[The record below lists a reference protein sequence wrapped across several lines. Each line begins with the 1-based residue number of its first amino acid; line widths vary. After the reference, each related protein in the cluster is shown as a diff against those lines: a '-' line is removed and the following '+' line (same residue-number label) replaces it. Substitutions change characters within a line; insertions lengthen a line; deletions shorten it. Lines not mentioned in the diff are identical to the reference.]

1 MINMKY
7 WIFIFILSNLVTLSL
22 SSQKTEKEVNEKHI
36 TGNYEMLSHNN
47 FEREYFVYSPKNYDE
62 TIKVPLML
70 HFHGGAGDIASAIGY
85 SDMGSIS
92 DANGFILVYPQA
104 LPEPGSN
111 KSGGVW
117 TYKDSSVARDVD
129 NIGFVERIISTLISN
144 YNVDEDRVYASGFSN
159 GGEFVFELACRMS
172 DKIAAV
178 GVVARS
184 MEIGVF
190 TTCKPTYPVGVLSIH
205 GTKDDY
211 NGITFGGKIYY
222 PSINDVNQFWVSHND
237 LNTIPKVIQLPD
249 LAEYDGST
257 VEHYIWNNDDYI
269 AVEHYKIINGGHDW
283 PGSWGN
289 MDIDASSIIWN
300 FVKRFSRSELKT
312 EINIA
317 RDSDG
322 ISVSTD
328 TKEGQS
334 YRIQASQDLKQ
345 WSNQEVIQGDGS
357 TKAVHRSSDQPKEFF
372 RLVEE

>member
-1 MINMKY
+1 
-7 WIFIFILSNLVTLSL
+7 
-22 SSQKTEKEVNEKHI
+22 
-36 TGNYEMLSHNN
+36 
-47 FEREYFVYSPKNYDE
+47 
-62 TIKVPLML
+62 
-70 HFHGGAGDIASAIGY
+70 
-85 SDMGSIS
+85 
-92 DANGFILVYPQA
+92 
-104 LPEPGSN
+104 
-111 KSGGVW
+111 
-117 TYKDSSVARDVD
+117 
-129 NIGFVERIISTLISN
+129 
-144 YNVDEDRVYASGFSN
+144 
-159 GGEFVFELACRMS
+159 MS

-222 PSINDVNQFWVSHND
+222 PSINDVNQFWVSHNG
-237 LNTIPKVIQLPD
+237 LNTIPTVIQLPD

-283 PGSWGN
+283 PGSWGD

>member
-1 MINMKY
+1 M
-7 WIFIFILSNLVTLSL
+7 
-22 SSQKTEKEVNEKHI
+22 
-36 TGNYEMLSHNN
+36 SH
-47 FEREYFVYSPKNYDE
+47 
-62 TIKVPLML
+62 
-70 HFHGGAGDIASAIGY
+70 
-85 SDMGSIS
+85 
-92 DANGFILVYPQA
+92 
-104 LPEPGSN
+104 
-111 KSGGVW
+111 
-117 TYKDSSVARDVD
+117 
-129 NIGFVERIISTLISN
+129 
-144 YNVDEDRVYASGFSN
+144 
-159 GGEFVFELACRMS
+159 
-172 DKIAAV
+172 KIAAV

-190 TTCKPTYPVGVLSIH
+190 TTCKPNYPVGVLSIH

-237 LNTIPKVIQLPD
+237 LNNIPKVIQLPD

-283 PGSWGN
+283 PGNWGN

-322 ISVSTD
+322 ISVFTD
-328 TKEGQS
+328 TREGQS
-334 YRIQASQDLKQ
+334 YRIQASQDMKQ
-345 WSNQEVIQGDGS
+345 WSNKEVIQGDGS

-372 RLVEE
+372 RIVGE